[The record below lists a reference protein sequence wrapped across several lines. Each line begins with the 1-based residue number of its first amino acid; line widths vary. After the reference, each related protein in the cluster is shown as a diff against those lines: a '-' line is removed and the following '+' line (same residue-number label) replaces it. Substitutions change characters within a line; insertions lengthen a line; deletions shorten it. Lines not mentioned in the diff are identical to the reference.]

1 MDMGEDAEERG
12 MDQVQIIAHREELVK
27 QKAKIRSVQNF
38 NRKKT
43 RNQHAIIPEDISS
56 PENLAIS
63 DQKISQKRPKIRP
76 KSNYVLGTSEPIY
89 ENSQEK
95 SAPRNRTRKISTKGK
110 SNVVEE
116 SKSNGTSIGS
126 IGKTIQPRGS

>member
-43 RNQHAIIPEDISS
+43 RNQHAIIPEDIV
-56 PENLAIS
+56 
-63 DQKISQKRPKIRP
+63 RFFCR
-76 KSNYVLGTSEPIY
+76 IY
-89 ENSQEK
+89 K
-95 SAPRNRTRKISTKGK
+95 KCY
-110 SNVVEE
+110 
-116 SKSNGTSIGS
+116 
-126 IGKTIQPRGS
+126 